1 MEKYYI
7 TLNNEE
13 LICLKQALHCL
24 KHALSIAQ
32 TKLNYSAELAYGLKN
47 SIMGDA
53 YKKEEIKMEKLLDE
67 LNDLK

>member
-1 MEKYYI
+1 MERYLV
-7 TLNNEE
+7 TLTKEE
-13 LICLKQALHCL
+13 LKCL

-32 TKLNYSAELAYGLKN
+32 IKLNYSAELAYGLKN

-53 YKKEEIKMEKLLDE
+53 YRKEEIKMKELLDE

>member
-13 LICLKQALHCL
+13 LICLKQALL
-24 KHALSIAQ
+24 IAISNFNN
-32 TKLNYSAELAYGLKN
+32 KVELACKLKN
-47 SIMGDA
+47 SIMEEF
-53 YKKEEIKMEKLLDE
+53 YKKRKTKVEKLFDK

>member
-13 LICLKQALHCL
+13 LICLKQALL
-24 KHALSIAQ
+24 IARLRFNDKAEHAC
-32 TKLNYSAELAYGLKN
+32 KLKN
-47 SIMGDA
+47 SIMEEI
-53 YKKEEIKMEKLLDE
+53 YKKEAAKMKKLLDE

>member
-13 LICLKQALHCL
+13 LICLKQALL
-24 KHALSIAQ
+24 IARSRFDDKAEHAY
-32 TKLNYSAELAYGLKN
+32 KLKN
-47 SIMGDA
+47 SIM
-53 YKKEEIKMEKLLDE
+53 EEIYRKEKTKVEKLFDK

>member
-1 MEKYYI
+1 MEKYFVSL
-7 TLNNEE
+7 TKDELN
-13 LICLKQALHCL
+13 CL

-32 TKLNYSAELAYGLKN
+32 IKLNYSAELAYGLKY

-53 YKKEEIKMEKLLDE
+53 YKKEAIKTEELLDK